1 MILPVS
7 GLLGPTPTT
16 PCPIEPDSSTPD
28 DRFILP
34 EIVNTTSIS

>member
-7 GLLGPTPTT
+7 GLLGPTPTA

-28 DRFILP
+28 DRFTLP
-34 EIVNTTSIS
+34 RIVYITLTS